1 MSRQPSASPQ
11 PPGKRIVLADDHELV
26 RSGIKT
32 LLLSLPGVEVVAE
45 ARNGSELL
53 ETLESTVADVVITDL
68 TMPGMDGFAAIECIR
83 ARHPSLAILVL
94 SMHHSGERVKR
105 AMDAGADGYI
115 TKEASEAEL
124 DIALRSVLSRGKYFS
139 PGLMQRLLERE
150 QQAPEPADLTQ
161 RQQEILSMLVQG
173 RASKEIGYR
182 LGISPRTVDVHR
194 RRIMQRL
201 NTYDVAG
208 LTRYAL
214 RTALIEP

>member
-1 MSRQPSASPQ
+1 MR
-11 PPGKRIVLADDHELV
+11 
-26 RSGIKT
+26 RST
-32 LLLSLPGVEVVAE
+32 LL
-45 ARNGSELL
+45 
-53 ETLESTVADVVITDL
+53 
-68 TMPGMDGFAAIECIR
+68 
-83 ARHPSLAILVL
+83 LAILVL